1 MKIWNL
7 HFTRCLPEF
16 TYHGPPGLSS
26 RVAPPV
32 LGRIGLLVASLL
44 LTVAPS
50 AVSLRSFVNPKVGN
64 FGVTG

>member
-1 MKIWNL
+1 M
-7 HFTRCLPEF
+7 
-16 TYHGPPGLSS
+16 
-26 RVAPPV
+26 